1 MKKGSKKSRNKHLR
15 KKRAKKLLNALCE
28 MYGPAGEPEEIDGRT
43 KTYLYNL
50 GVGDI
55 FFING
60 KEYQVADN
68 DIVGGFIA
76 CINEAGEQ
84 EWLPEETEV

>member
-1 MKKGSKKSRNKHLR
+1 MKKGAKKSRSKHLR

-28 MYGPAGEPEEIDGRT
+28 AGIPDVGGKT
-43 KTYLYNL
+43 VTYLYNL

-76 CINEAGEQ
+76 CINEVGEQ
-84 EWLPEETEV
+84 EWFPYETEV